1 MRNPIEMTKVFEK
14 YPLETL
20 INYIDWTPFFITWQL
35 AGKYPDILS
44 DRTVGKAATDLFS
57 DAQKLLRK
65 IIEEK
70 SKRINLAGYP
80 SGVYNMTI
88 IHDKMRFNKRV
99 IKQ

>member
-1 MRNPIEMTKVFEK
+1 M
-14 YPLETL
+14 
-20 INYIDWTPFFITWQL
+20 
-35 AGKYPDILS
+35 S
-44 DRTVGKAATDLFS
+44 
-57 DAQKLLRK
+57 K
-65 IIEEK
+65 IIKEK